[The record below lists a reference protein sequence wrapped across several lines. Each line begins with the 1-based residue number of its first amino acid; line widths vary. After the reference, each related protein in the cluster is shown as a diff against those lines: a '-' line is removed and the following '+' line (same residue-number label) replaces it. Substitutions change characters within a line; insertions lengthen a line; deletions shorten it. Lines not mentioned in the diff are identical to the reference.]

1 MKLTINGRIDSS
13 EFFNGKHMV
22 IVVTPA
28 VDAYS
33 QPSSFKVRAQ
43 NALGNI
49 GDEISL
55 EVEVSGYV
63 QRKTYQNK
71 KTNQPDTF
79 MEPNVYFDVLT
90 VKSFKAPLAKAS

>member
-13 EFFNGKHMV
+13 EFFNGKYMV
-22 IVVTPA
+22 VVVTPA

-43 NALGNI
+43 NQLGNI
-49 GDEISL
+49 GEEVAL

-63 QRKTYQNK
+63 QRKTYLNK
-71 KTNQPDTF
+71 KTNQSEIF
-79 MEPNVYFDVLT
+79 NEANVYFDVLT